1 MRTVY
6 VNGKYV
12 PENEG
17 VVSVFDRGFTM
28 SDSVYEVTGI
38 IGGRMLDFDAH
49 MARLQRSMAELGMPK
64 GPGPDELRTI
74 HCKMIELNE
83 LDEGLV
89 YLQIT
94 RGVQDRNFE
103 FPATDNPLTVVLF
116 TQARPV
122 LESPLAERG
131 IKVIALPD
139 LRWRRSDIKTTQL
152 LYACMAKN
160 EAKKRG
166 CEDAWLTRDGLVT
179 EGSAN
184 NAFIVSKDGQVITR
198 DLSTAL
204 LPGVTRK
211 RIVELAGQNGYRLE
225 QRGFSLAEAKTA
237 VEAFITS
244 ATQFVMPVVE
254 IDGTRIGDG
263 RPGKFALA
271 LRKLYIEDALARAGV
286 TGALA

>member
-64 GPGPDELRTI
+64 GPGPDELRAI
-74 HCKMIELNE
+74 HRKMIELNE

-198 DLSTAL
+198 DLSTEL

-211 RIVELAGQNGYRLE
+211 RIVELAGENGYRLE

-254 IDGTRIGDG
+254 IDGARIADG

-271 LRKLYIEDALARAGV
+271 LRKLYIDDALARAGV